1 MLTAP
6 PASSHAPNLSTS
18 QSAADYALA
27 SGAAPLDHL
36 GIIALNGPD
45 AASFIHNQ
53 LTNDFL
59 LLDAQHARLAAF
71 CSPKGRMQAS
81 FIGLHG
87 QGEQLLLVCSRDLL
101 ATTLKRL
108 SMFVLRAKVKLHDA
122 SAQYALWGL
131 MGTSCIAL
139 PDSAPWTAAQMD
151 GAHVVGLY
159 PANQNRRQIW
169 IGAANST
176 PTHAPLCSAADW
188 ALGEVLSGIATIS
201 APVFEAFVPQ
211 MLNYE
216 SVGGVSF
223 KKGCYPGQEV
233 VARSQFRG
241 TLKRRAYIL
250 RSVDP
255 SPQGASPVLE
265 AGQEL
270 FSPSDAEQACGTV
283 VQVAFAPDGRWLC
296 IASLQTQAADSG
308 GLRAGNAD
316 GPAMEILPLPYVL
329 LEDI

>member
-1 MLTAP
+1 MLLVPSATYHPTALP
-6 PASSHAPNLSTS
+6 TG
-18 QSAADYALA
+18 DYALPA
-27 SGAAPLDHL
+27 GAAPLDHL

-71 CSPKGRMQAS
+71 CSAKGRMQAS
-81 FIGLHG
+81 FIGLYG
-87 QGEQLLLVCSRDLL
+87 QSEQLLLVCSSDLL
-101 ATTLKRL
+101 AATLKRL

-122 SAQYALWGL
+122 SADYALWGL
-131 MGTSCIAL
+131 MGSACIAL
-139 PDSAPWTAAQMD
+139 ADRAAWGAAQVD
-151 GAHVVGLY
+151 GAQVIELY
-159 PANQNRRQIW
+159 PAQQTQRQLW
-169 IGAANST
+169 IGAANSM
-176 PTHAPLCSAADW
+176 PAHAPLCSADDW

-216 SVGGVSF
+216 SVGGVNF

-250 RSVDP
+250 RTVDAW
-255 SPQGASPVLE
+255 PQGASPDLA

-270 FSPSDAEQACGTV
+270 FSALDAEQACGTV
-283 VQVAFAPDGRWLC
+283 VQSAYAPDGRWLC

-308 GLRAGNAD
+308 VLHAGGQG
-316 GPAMEILPLPYVL
+316 GPALQLLALPYPL

>member
-1 MLTAP
+1 MQ
-6 PASSHAPNLSTS
+6 PAALPSP
-18 QSAADYALA
+18 DYALP

-59 LLDAQHARLAAF
+59 LLDTQHARLAAF
-71 CSPKGRMQAS
+71 CSAKGRMQAS
-81 FIGLHG
+81 FIGVQG
-87 QGEQLLLVCSRDLL
+87 QVEQLLLVCSRDLL

-122 SAQYALWGL
+122 SADYALWGL
-131 MGTSCIAL
+131 MGYACVAL
-139 PDSAPWTAAQMD
+139 ADSAAWTAAQVD
-151 GAHVVGLY
+151 GAHVIELY
-159 PANQNRRQIW
+159 PAQQTQRQLW
-169 IGAANST
+169 IGAANSM
-176 PTHAPLCSAADW
+176 PAHAPPCSADDW
-188 ALGEVLSGIATIS
+188 ALGEVMSGIATVS

-216 SVGGVSF
+216 SVGGVNF

-250 RSVDP
+250 RTVDAW
-255 SPQGASPVLE
+255 PQGASTVMA
-265 AGQEL
+265 AGQEV
-270 FSPSDAEQACGTV
+270 FSALDAEQACGTV
-283 VQVAFAPDGRWLC
+283 VQVAYAPDGRWLC

-308 GLRAGNAD
+308 GLHAGGQT
-316 GPAMEILPLPYVL
+316 GPALQLLALPYPL